1 MPSCT
6 APNQTASLNELIPKQ
21 VRGVAFRILVISADS
36 LQLKVFTCQA
46 LQQEPLCVLNEET
59 LTIAR
64 PSRSGSELSE
74 LPLSL
79 GAKRGPCPRP
89 PEANSW
95 SVVTR
100 RKWKMRVGTERC
112 RRGPC
117 RPQGSQGTTQL
128 QCRRP
133 LQGASLTPGDRCSW
147 VDFCL
152 FV

>member
-1 MPSCT
+1 M
-6 APNQTASLNELIPKQ
+6 ASLDELIPKQ
-21 VRGVAFRILVISADS
+21 VRRVAFRTLAISADS

-74 LPLSL
+74 LLLLL

-95 SVVTR
+95 PVGEWEQRDAGEVLTDS
-100 RKWKMRVGTERC
+100 KEARVLLSSSAGCRC
-112 RRGPC
+112 KEH
-117 RPQGSQGTTQL
+117 L
-128 QCRRP
+128 
-133 LQGASLTPGDRCSW
+133 
-147 VDFCL
+147 
-152 FV
+152 

>member
-6 APNQTASLNELIPKQ
+6 APNQMASLNELIPKQ
-21 VRGVAFRILVISADS
+21 VRRVAFRTLVISADS

-64 PSRSGSELSE
+64 PSRSRSELSE

-79 GAKRGPCPRP
+79 GAKRGPRPRP

-100 RKWKMRVGTERC
+100 RKLKREWGQRDAGEVLTDRREARVPLSSSAGGRC
-112 RRGPC
+112 KEH
-117 RPQGSQGTTQL
+117 L
-128 QCRRP
+128 
-133 LQGASLTPGDRCSW
+133 
-147 VDFCL
+147 
-152 FV
+152 